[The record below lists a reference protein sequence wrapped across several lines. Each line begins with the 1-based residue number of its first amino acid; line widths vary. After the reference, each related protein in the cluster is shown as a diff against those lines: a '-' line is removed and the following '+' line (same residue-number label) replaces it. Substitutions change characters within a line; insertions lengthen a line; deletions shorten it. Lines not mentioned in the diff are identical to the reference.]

1 MSEQKMGTHYVRE
14 ICQIFRDIAEKTQ
27 FPVIKDKLTT
37 LCDEL
42 EPLATK
48 LYFKTQKGTEDME
61 EMAKEIEVVKDKLF
75 ACEQAEAAQGMCIPF
90 YVKIEKI
97 IEHVKTMR
105 VRMT

>member
-14 ICQIFRDIAEKTQ
+14 ICQTFREIAGETK
-27 FPVIKDKLTT
+27 FPAIKDKLTT

-48 LYFKTQKGTEDME
+48 LFFKTQKGTEDME

-90 YVKIEKI
+90 YVKIEKM

>member
-1 MSEQKMGTHYVRE
+1 MIEQKMGTNYVRE
-14 ICQIFRDIAEKTQ
+14 VCQTFREIAAESQ
-27 FPVIKDKLTT
+27 FPLIKDKLTT
-37 LCDEL
+37 LCAEL

-61 EMAKEIEVVKDKLF
+61 ELAREIEAMKDKLF
-75 ACEQAEAAQGMCIPF
+75 ACEQAEAAQGMCNPF
-90 YVKIEKI
+90 FVKIGKI

>member
-1 MSEQKMGTHYVRE
+1 MTEQKMGTHYVRE
-14 ICQIFRDIAEKTQ
+14 VCETFRDIAGKTQ
-27 FPVIKDKLTT
+27 FPAIKEKLMT

-61 EMAKEIEVVKDKLF
+61 EMAREIEAMKDKLF
-75 ACEQAEAAQGMCIPF
+75 ACAQAEAAQGMCNPF
-90 YVKIEKI
+90 FVKIGKI